1 MKVLWSMLLIVS
13 LGIIFAVEAS
23 GSTSYIGHSGAP
35 GRLICSISCHHR
47 HNFEPTIRVTGFP
60 ESYMPGQQYIIYV
73 AHDSGSS
80 IRQFNCSIRIGND
93 TTNAG
98 LVSAGA
104 GTETYSTR
112 GETNGVHFSS
122 YGRDSANFI
131 WTAPVAGTGEV
142 RLYWAGLQGILSNG
156 ADTQII
162 LISAENTTGTGLD
175 TGLPRKV
182 SLAQNYPNPFNSETM
197 ISFYI
202 PYSDKVE
209 ISIHDI
215 LGRKIY
221 SIKQK
226 IQCQGNYSIRWD
238 GRNSNGSVMPS
249 GVYFYRIQ
257 TSNLALTK
265 RMILL
270 R

>member
-1 MKVLWSMLLIVS
+1 MKKLLSIPIVIS
-13 LGIIFAVEAS
+13 LGIILTGEAS

-47 HNFEPTIRVTGFP
+47 HNFEPTITVIGFP
-60 ESYMPGQQYIIYV
+60 ESYDPGRQYIIYV
-73 AHDSGSS
+73 AHDGGSS
-80 IRQFNCSIRIGND
+80 IRQFNCSIRIGSD

-98 LVSAGA
+98 LISAGA
-104 GTETYSTR
+104 GTVTYSTR

-122 YGRDSANFI
+122 YSRDSANFI
-131 WTAPVAGTGEV
+131 WTAPTAGTGEV

-156 ADTQII
+156 ADTQIV
-162 LISAENTTGTGLD
+162 LVSAENTAGTAPD
-175 TGLPRKV
+175 PGLPRAV

-202 PYSDKVE
+202 PHSDEVE

-215 LGRKIY
+215 LGRKIS
-221 SIKQK
+221 SIRQR
-226 IQCQGNYSIRWD
+226 IQRPGNYSILWD
-238 GRNSNGSVMPS
+238 GRNSNGSGLPS
-249 GVYFYRIQ
+249 GIYFYRMQ
-257 TSNLALTK
+257 TSSATLTK